1 MEGSIFLVYFIKSM
15 IQLVTEEFHAYQHEA
30 EYKDADYENNI
41 LKIIE
46 CANNDAQE
54 LLEVFPKFS

>member
-1 MEGSIFLVYFIKSM
+1 M

-46 CANNDAQE
+46 CANNDSKE
-54 LLEVFPKFS
+54 FLEVFPKFS